1 MRLNQERAE
10 SESSDPA
17 PDRLHT
23 DTLRRAAP
31 WALSFF
37 VHAVIIVLAF
47 GIVWTVT
54 APAPEDRPQ
63 IIAAFDDP
71 GPAAASVSQATE
83 GVTTPAPAAVDSQ
96 TPPAMREAP
105 SLSELLA
112 ELLPAPQVEPRED
125 RSAQARELTQQ
136 RRLPDVRFA
145 GVGASNARSVIYV
158 VDASGSS
165 ISTFP
170 FILEELSRSVGK
182 LAPTQQFQ
190 VIFFG
195 PGGYVAAP
203 HPADGQ
209 QTLKTI
215 RLIRATQGNIRSV
228 LEWAQNIKP
237 RERSNPIP
245 ALEIALSLKPDAVFV
260 LSMAI
265 TGLGVWE
272 PDKATLLQQ
281 LDNLNPI
288 DPRSGRR
295 QALIKTIQLFED
307 DPAGILRA
315 IGEAHGGSDGYKF
328 LSRREVFE
336 Q

>member
-1 MRLNQERAE
+1 MPESLKRAE
-10 SESSDPA
+10 AES
-17 PDRLHT
+17 
-23 DTLRRAAP
+23 RAALLGVADGSALPRIAP
-31 WALSFF
+31 WALSFL
-37 VHAVIIVLAF
+37 VHAALIALAF
-47 GIVWTVT
+47 GIVWTVA
-54 APAPEDRPQ
+54 APPREDRPQ

-71 GPAAASVSQATE
+71 GPAAASAAEAAE
-83 GVTTPAPAAVDSQ
+83 GSSTPAPAVADAAIPPAPSQ
-96 TPPAMREAP
+96 TPT
-105 SLSELLA
+105 LSELLA
-112 ELLPAPQVEPRED
+112 ELSPAPRVEPQED
-125 RSAQARELTQQ
+125 RARQARELTQQ

-170 FILEELSRSVGK
+170 FILEELRRSVAR

-195 PGGYVAAP
+195 PGGYTAAP
-203 HPADGQ
+203 HPADGGQ
-209 QTLKTI
+209 SLKTI
-215 RLIRATQGNIRSV
+215 RLIRATQGNIRAV
-228 LEWAQNIKP
+228 LEWCARIEP

-245 ALEIALSLKPDAVFV
+245 ALEIALSLRPDAVFV

-281 LDNLNPI
+281 LDALNPI
-288 DPRSGRR
+288 DERSGRR
-295 QALIKTIQLFED
+295 PAMIKTIQLFED

-328 LSRREVFE
+328 LSRQEVFD

>member
-1 MRLNQERAE
+1 MRETLERADAV
-10 SESSDPA
+10 SSGRMLGEPHR
-17 PDRLHT
+17 P
-23 DTLRRAAP
+23 TLGKLAP
-31 WALSFF
+31 WAFSFF
-37 VHAVIIVLAF
+37 VHAALIILAF

-54 APAPEDRPQ
+54 APAPDDRPQ
-63 IIAAFDDP
+63 IFASFDDP
-71 GPAAASVSQATE
+71 GLAASSPEKATE
-83 GVTTPAPAAVDSQ
+83 GAATPAPAATDSP
-96 TPPAMREAP
+96 TPPALREAP

-112 ELLPAPQVEPRED
+112 DLLPAPQLEPRAD
-125 RSAQARELTQQ
+125 LAGSSRELTQQ

-170 FILEELSRSVGK
+170 FILEELRRSVTR
-182 LAPTQQFQ
+182 LSPTQQFQ

-195 PGGYVAAP
+195 PGGYTAAP
-203 HPADGQ
+203 HPADGAQ
-209 QTLKTI
+209 DLKTI
-215 RLIRATQGNIRSV
+215 RLIRATGGNIQAV
-228 LEWAQNIKP
+228 LDWASQVQP

-245 ALEIALSLKPDAVFV
+245 ALEIALSLRPDAVFV

-265 TGLGVWE
+265 TGLGIWE

-281 LDNLNPI
+281 LDALNPA
-288 DPRSGRR
+288 DARTGRR
-295 QALIKTIQLFED
+295 PAVIKTIQLFED

-315 IGEAHGGSDGYKF
+315 IGEAHGGGDGYKF
-328 LSRREVFE
+328 LSRKEVFD

>member
-1 MRLNQERAE
+1 MRQSLEPPHLL
-10 SESSDPA
+10 PA
-17 PDRLHT
+17 SRVLDGSGREIIQ
-23 DTLRRAAP
+23 RIAP

-37 VHAVIIVLAF
+37 VHATLIALAF

-54 APAPEDRPQ
+54 APPPDDRPN
-63 IIAAFDDP
+63 IVASFDDP
-71 GPAAASVSQATE
+71 GPAASARSEAAEGVSLPEPSASVE
-83 GVTTPAPAAVDSQ
+83 PE
-96 TPPAMREAP
+96 PPALSEAP
-105 SLSELLA
+105 SLSDLLA
-112 ELLPAPQVEPRED
+112 DLLPAPQMDPRAD
-125 RSAQARELTQQ
+125 SAARSQALAQQ

-170 FILEELSRSVGK
+170 FILEELNRSVAR

-195 PGGYVAAP
+195 PGGYTAAP

-209 QTLKTI
+209 GDIKTI
-215 RLIRATQGNIRSV
+215 RLIRATQGNVRSV
-228 LEWAQNIKP
+228 LEWSGRIQP

-245 ALEIALSLKPDAVFV
+245 AIEISLSLKPDAIFV

-272 PDKATLLQQ
+272 PDKATLLAQ
-281 LDNLNPI
+281 LDTLNPK
-288 DPRSGRR
+288 DLRSGRR
-295 QALIKTIQLFED
+295 PVLIKTIQLFED

-328 LSRREVFE
+328 LSRREVFD